1 MQSILRLL
9 EEEEE
14 EEKNG
19 GTKNIIIKLVSLVFL
34 LGMAIG
40 FGFMPYFITSCRKS
54 NTFLSLS
61 NAFSAGIFLGMG
73 LFHILPESAE
83 MLEEATDV
91 PLAYI
96 CCFLSYALILF
107 VEKIAFNS
115 HSIVHAAHCH
125 EDEHP
130 HCDNINHAIH
140 EHHQHCEGKN
150 KSGEQC
156 VDQSINKEEEKREQV
171 LVVKVNQN
179 GHNHQEISS
188 ARGIQVSTTEL
199 NQLENKVKEQNPVS
213 KGGLRSYLLL
223 LALGFHGL
231 FEGISLGIQS
241 EIEGTLFL
249 FLAIALHKWAASLTL
264 GISFVKSGVTKKQ
277 FIIMILIFAFITPV
291 GIALGMILTSMSGN
305 TVAGIFLSISV
316 GTFIYIACSEVVI
329 DEFDNPEN
337 KYWKFLSFLLGAA
350 VVVALTLVEVYTGAG
365 HGHHHGHEHE
375 HEHEH

>member
-9 EEEEE
+9 EEE

-140 EHHQHCEGKN
+140 EHHHHCEGKN
-150 KSGEQC
+150 KSGE
-156 VDQSINKEEEKREQV
+156 
-171 LVVKVNQN
+171 KV
-179 GHNHQEISS
+179 I
-188 ARGIQVSTTEL
+188 R
-199 NQLENKVKEQNPVS
+199 
-213 KGGLRSYLLL
+213 
-223 LALGFHGL
+223 F
-231 FEGISLGIQS
+231 
-241 EIEGTLFL
+241 
-249 FLAIALHKWAASLTL
+249 
-264 GISFVKSGVTKKQ
+264 
-277 FIIMILIFAFITPV
+277 
-291 GIALGMILTSMSGN
+291 
-305 TVAGIFLSISV
+305 
-316 GTFIYIACSEVVI
+316 
-329 DEFDNPEN
+329 
-337 KYWKFLSFLLGAA
+337 
-350 VVVALTLVEVYTGAG
+350 
-365 HGHHHGHEHE
+365 
-375 HEHEH
+375 